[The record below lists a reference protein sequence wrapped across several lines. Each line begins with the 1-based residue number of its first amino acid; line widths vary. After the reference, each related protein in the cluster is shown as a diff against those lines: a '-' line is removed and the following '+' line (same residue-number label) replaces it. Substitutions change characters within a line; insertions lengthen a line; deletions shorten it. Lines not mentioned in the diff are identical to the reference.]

1 MVETMNHKRR
11 IVITGLGAVTP
22 LGNSADKLYRALCR
36 GESGISRITKFDP
49 YGLAT
54 QIGGEVRGFDPLK
67 YIDARSL
74 RQLDDFTVYAVAAS
88 QMALTDA
95 GLLVENAIKDRERFG
110 VVIGSSIGGEA
121 TLEKAQATL
130 DSKGYGYV
138 SPFSIPGVLIN
149 LAAAE
154 ASIRYGAKGY
164 IGSPSTACASGNMA
178 IGEAAMVIAQG
189 QAEVMIAGGSEAPVT
204 PLTIASFNA
213 LRALS
218 TANDNPQ
225 NASKPFDLERD
236 GFVIGEG
243 AGILV
248 LEELDH
254 ALERNARIYAEIAG
268 YACISDAYSR
278 TSPPRNHEGAG
289 RCMAAALRNAGM
301 NPGDI
306 DYLNAH
312 GTSTPL
318 NDKYETQAIKT
329 IFKGSI
335 PPLSSTKS
343 MTGHLVGA
351 AGGVEA
357 VIATQIIQHG
367 VIPPTIN
374 LKTPDPE
381 CDLDYVPN
389 HARKASVK
397 TVMSN
402 TFGFGGVNSVLII
415 KKYEER

>member
-1 MVETMNHKRR
+1 MGEMMSHKRR
-11 IVITGLGAVTP
+11 IVITGLGAVAP
-22 LGNSADKLYRALCR
+22 LGNSAEELYWSLCN
-36 GESGISRITKFDP
+36 GESGIGRITKFDST
-49 YGLAT
+49 GFVT
-54 QIGGEVRGFDPLK
+54 QIAGEVKGFDPLK

-74 RQLDDFTVYAVAAS
+74 RQLDDFTVFAVAAS
-88 QMALTDA
+88 EMALANA
-95 GLLVENAIKDRERFG
+95 GLLVDNAIKDRERFG

-121 TLEKAQATL
+121 TREKAQAAL
-130 DSKGYGYV
+130 DSKGPGYV

-154 ASIRYGAKGY
+154 VSIRYGARGY

-189 QAEVMIAGGSEAPVT
+189 HADVMLAGGSEAPVT

-218 TANDNPQ
+218 TANENPQ
-225 NASKPFDLERD
+225 TASKPFDLERD
-236 GFVIGEG
+236 GFVISEG

-254 ALERNARIYAEIAG
+254 ALERRARVLAEIAG
-268 YACISDAYSR
+268 YSCISDAYSR
-278 TSPPRNHEGAG
+278 TSPPKHHEGAA
-289 RCMAAALRNAGM
+289 RCMAAAIKNAGM

-329 IFKGSI
+329 VFKESI

-357 VIATQIIQHG
+357 VIATQIIKHG
-367 VIPPTIN
+367 VIPPTVN

-381 CDLDYVPN
+381 CNLDYVPN
-389 HARKASVK
+389 YSRKAPVQ

-402 TFGFGGVNSVLII
+402 AFGFGGVNSVLII
-415 KKYEER
+415 KKY